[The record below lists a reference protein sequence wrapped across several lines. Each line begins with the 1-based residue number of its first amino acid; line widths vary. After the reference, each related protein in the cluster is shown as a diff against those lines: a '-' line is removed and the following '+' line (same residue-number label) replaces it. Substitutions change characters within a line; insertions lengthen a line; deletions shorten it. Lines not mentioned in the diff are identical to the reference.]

1 MVVPA
6 RNAGVKYSWF
16 FCLAKS
22 IPINNK
28 KVSPDIKINVA
39 QKPGVKKSLF
49 PVCWSTAG
57 GMAIMKM
64 NSRKKKIEVEI
75 FIYGELKHVE
85 FYRPELEFTDLIITY
100 KDIKTPVREHI
111 AVTHLVI

>member
-16 FCLAKS
+16 FCFAKS

-28 KVSPDIKINVA
+28 NVRPDIKINVD

-49 PVCWSTAG
+49 PVCWSMAG
-57 GMAIMKM
+57 GMAIKKM
-64 NSRKKKIEVEI
+64 NNRKRKIEVEI
-75 FIYGELKHVE
+75 FINNE
-85 FYRPELEFTDLIITY
+85 FNS
-100 KDIKTPVREHI
+100 
-111 AVTHLVI
+111 